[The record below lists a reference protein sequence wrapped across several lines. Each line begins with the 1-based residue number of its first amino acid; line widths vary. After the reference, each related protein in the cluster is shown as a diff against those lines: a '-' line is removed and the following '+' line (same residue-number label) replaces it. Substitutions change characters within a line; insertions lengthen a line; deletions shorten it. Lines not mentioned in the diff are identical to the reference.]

1 MICLTF
7 PPEVLLDTCPLVS
20 FRVSCLLLKINVSVF
35 MYIYTQKNVHIIS
48 VQLEEFGEI
57 NISMKLSP

>member
-1 MICLTF
+1 
-7 PPEVLLDTCPLVS
+7 
-20 FRVSCLLLKINVSVF
+20 